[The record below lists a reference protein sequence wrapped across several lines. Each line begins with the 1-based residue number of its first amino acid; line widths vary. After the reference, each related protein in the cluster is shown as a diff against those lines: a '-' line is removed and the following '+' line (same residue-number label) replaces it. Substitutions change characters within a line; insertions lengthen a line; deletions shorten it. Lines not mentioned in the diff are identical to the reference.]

1 MELSEYQNLTGPVI
15 IIGHYGSGKTEFSV
29 NLCSR
34 LAGSG
39 HFPVLAD
46 LDIVNPYFRSR
57 EMKKYFA
64 ECGIRVIS
72 SNLDSE
78 EDYHQDVP
86 AIAAEIRTCFETADR
101 LSIID
106 VGGDAVGANVLSQYA
121 PLLSGRSYQMW
132 LTVNANRPFT
142 SNPEDVIQ
150 ILEQIETAARLKV
163 TGLINTTHMLDE
175 TEAGDIY
182 KGEHLVR
189 ELSVRLDLP
198 VICTAVLEE
207 AVAKVQEEKLS
218 APVFPIK
225 RFMKLNW

>member
-1 MELSEYQNLTGPVI
+1 MELSDFQNLKGPVMI
-15 IIGHYGSGKTEFSV
+15 VGHYGSGKTEFSV

-34 LAGSG
+34 LAEGG
-39 HFPVLAD
+39 QTPVLAD

-64 ECGIRVIS
+64 DRGIRVIS

-86 AIAAEIRTCFETADR
+86 AIAAAVRTCFEAADR

-106 VGGDAVGANVLSQYA
+106 VGGDPVGATVLSQYA
-121 PLLSGRSYQMW
+121 PLLSSRNYEMW

-142 SNPEDVIQ
+142 ACVEDVRQ
-150 ILEQIETAARLKV
+150 ILEQIEAATRLKV

-182 KGEHLVR
+182 RGDSLVR
-189 ELSVRLDLP
+189 ELSALLGLP

-207 AVAKVQEEKLS
+207 AAAGVQAENLS